1 METYLYKHFY
11 AILVMMRKVD
21 KKVFM
26 CFLHRA
32 SFHKNKLVSQ
42 LLLENSQK
50 RIKITKKWFIT
61 KKKSTTRA

>member
-32 SFHKNKLVSQ
+32 SFHKNKLVSATIVRKFT
-42 LLLENSQK
+42 EKNKNHKKMVYYKK
-50 RIKITKKWFIT
+50 R
-61 KKKSTTRA
+61 

>member
-21 KKVFM
+21 QKVFI
-26 CFLHRA
+26 CVLYTELHFTRINL
-32 SFHKNKLVSQ
+32 FPQ

-50 RIKITKKWFIT
+50 RIKIKKNGLLQ
-61 KKKSTTRA
+61 KKGKVRA